1 MAPVDISSDATKL
14 KAKSRKENI
23 CVLLDFEFSRYGPTV
38 PKLKE
43 REFQKNI
50 ILFLQ
55 DPDDD

>member
-14 KAKSRKENI
+14 KAKSGKENI
-23 CVLLDFEFSRYGPTV
+23 CIHYLILNFPAMA

-50 ILFLQ
+50 LFLQ

>member
-23 CVLLDFEFSRYGPTV
+23 CILLDFEFSRYFRMA

-50 ILFLQ
+50 LFLQ